1 MSGPGVT
8 PPFPPV
14 GALLPHSGRMVL
26 LDEVVSAAPDRVA
39 CRVTLREGS
48 TFAEGGRVPG
58 AVALEYMAQAI
69 GIYAGLRAREA
80 GEPVRIGF
88 LLGTRRLALPP
99 EDFRAGDELL
109 VEARHEFGDDQIGA
123 FECTV
128 TLRGETVAQGC
139 LKVFQGDGGVVG

>member
-1 MSGPGVT
+1 MSDPGAVT
-8 PPFPPV
+8 PFPPV
-14 GALLPHSGRMVL
+14 GALLPHSGRMLL

-39 CRVTLREGS
+39 CRVTIREGS

-58 AVALEYMAQAI
+58 VVALEYMAQAV
-69 GIYAGLRAREA
+69 GVYAGLRARGA

-88 LLGTRRLALPP
+88 LLGTRRLTLPP

-109 VEARHEFGDDQIGA
+109 VEARHEFGDEQIGA

-128 TLRGETVAQGC
+128 TLRGVTVAEGC
-139 LKVFQGDGGVVG
+139 LKVFQGDGGMVA